1 MMRVSFVCYAIL
13 LSAVALTGYLLLR
26 PAERPSRYLKDDGP
40 VVDQGKKNPEE
51 PKENPAMSVKE
62 FVDSTIKNN
71 RVVIW

>member
-1 MMRVSFVCYAIL
+1 MMRVSFICYAIL
-13 LSAVALTGYLLLR
+13 LSTVALTGYLLLR

-51 PKENPAMSVKE
+51 PKKEADMSVKQ

-71 RVVIW
+71 KVVIW